1 MPKDFAPL
9 PPVPDHPALERKIL
23 ALWEDEQTFDRL
35 RARNRGGPTFSFMDG
50 PITANGPAGVQH
62 LGRVLKDAFQRYK
75 ALRGHD
81 QRYQNGFDC
90 QGLWVEVEVEKALG
104 LNSKRDI
111 EAYGL
116 AEFAARCKERVA
128 YFSEMQTEQSKRL
141 GMWMDWDNDYYTFS
155 DTNIEYI
162 WGFLKEVHRRGWLYK
177 GHRATQWCPRCGTS
191 LSQHEQ
197 AGEENYVE
205 LEHPSL
211 FVRFPLLEREREA
224 LVVWTTTP
232 WTLPANVAAAVKP
245 GAEYGRRESG
255 DWVVVDRYPEDS
267 FVERRRGEELVGL
280 TYRGPFDHFAAQDGV
295 VHRVIPWDEVS
306 LDEGTGIVHIAPGA
320 GAEDFELS
328 RVHDLPVLMP
338 IDESGRMLPGYGE
351 LEGLSTTEVER
362 PIVDDLRARDLLV
375 EAGRVVHR
383 YPICWRCKT
392 PLVFRV
398 VDDWFIAAQEVR
410 QPMLDAN
417 ATVAWTPPQYGKRM
431 DDWLR
436 NMGDW
441 NISRKRYFGL
451 PLPFYPCGCG
461 QLNVIGSRAELEE
474 RATAGLEGLQE
485 LHRPWIDDVTI
496 RCESCDRDDVRRI
509 VEVGDAWLDA
519 GIVHF
524 STLGWRNP
532 EWVEHGNATGAA
544 AGLTGADL
552 PDHAYWEKWFPADW
566 VSEMREQIRLW
577 FYSQCFMAITLDGR
591 SPYRQVLTYE
601 KVYDETGRPM
611 HKSSGNMV
619 ELNEALERMG
629 ADVARWL
636 FCEQQPSQPLRFG
649 YHMADDVKRRLLTF
663 WHSASFFI
671 TYANVDGFDPT
682 ASPGELRPLD
692 RWLVSR
698 TGAFVRDAT
707 DAYERFWTPGVVQ
720 EFEAFVDDLSNWYIR
735 RSRRRF
741 WEGDATALRVL
752 WDALRVALQVIS
764 PVMPFLAEHLWR
776 TLVSEEES
784 IFLAKWPGPD
794 AIDDTLLAEVAEV
807 RRVVELGRQARAA
820 SGLKLRQPLRR
831 LVVAG
836 GERASGHAGEIAE
849 ELRVKDIEF
858 GEVDASELRV
868 KPNLRVL
875 GPKLGPVLRDVRAAL
890 QEGRFEALDGGR
902 FRVNGHVLEPDEVLV
917 EHVGKEGWAVAA
929 DDGLTVALD
938 TALDDELLR
947 EGRVLDLIHT
957 LNALRREQGLELTD
971 RIRLWIPDEDLLAYA
986 ERIKEDTLAVSV
998 ELGELRLEKA
1008 PRG

>member
-1 MPKDFAPL
+1 
-9 PPVPDHPALERKIL
+9 
-23 ALWEDEQTFDRL
+23 
-35 RARNRGGPTFSFMDG
+35 
-50 PITANGPAGVQH
+50 
-62 LGRVLKDAFQRYK
+62 
-75 ALRGHD
+75 
-81 QRYQNGFDC
+81 
-90 QGLWVEVEVEKALG
+90 
-104 LNSKRDI
+104 
-111 EAYGL
+111 
-116 AEFAARCKERVA
+116 
-128 YFSEMQTEQSKRL
+128 
-141 GMWMDWDNDYYTFS
+141 
-155 DTNIEYI
+155 
-162 WGFLKEVHRRGWLYK
+162 
-177 GHRATQWCPRCGTS
+177 
-191 LSQHEQ
+191 
-197 AGEENYVE
+197 
-205 LEHPSL
+205 
-211 FVRFPLLEREREA
+211 
-224 LVVWTTTP
+224 
-232 WTLPANVAAAVKP
+232 
-245 GAEYGRRESG
+245 
-255 DWVVVDRYPEDS
+255 
-267 FVERRRGEELVGL
+267 
-280 TYRGPFDHFAAQDGV
+280 
-295 VHRVIPWDEVS
+295 
-306 LDEGTGIVHIAPGA
+306 
-320 GAEDFELS
+320 
-328 RVHDLPVLMP
+328 
-338 IDESGRMLPGYGE
+338 
-351 LEGLSTTEVER
+351 
-362 PIVDDLRARDLLV
+362 
-375 EAGRVVHR
+375 
-383 YPICWRCKT
+383 
-392 PLVFRV
+392 
-398 VDDWFIAAQEVR
+398 
-410 QPMLDAN
+410 
-417 ATVAWTPPQYGKRM
+417 
-431 DDWLR
+431 
-436 NMGDW
+436 
-441 NISRKRYFGL
+441 
-451 PLPFYPCGCG
+451 
-461 QLNVIGSRAELEE
+461 
-474 RATAGLEGLQE
+474 
-485 LHRPWIDDVTI
+485 
-496 RCESCDRDDVRRI
+496 
-509 VEVGDAWLDA
+509 
-519 GIVHF
+519 
-524 STLGWRNP
+524 
-532 EWVEHGNATGAA
+532 
-544 AGLTGADL
+544 
-552 PDHAYWEKWFPADW
+552 
-566 VSEMREQIRLW
+566 
-577 FYSQCFMAITLDGR
+577 
-591 SPYRQVLTYE
+591 
-601 KVYDETGRPM
+601 VYDETGRPM

-784 IFLAKWPGPD
+784 VFLAKWPDPD

-836 GERASGHAGEIAE
+836 GERAAEHAGEIAE

-868 KPNLRVL
+868 RPNLRVL

-957 LNALRREQGLELTD
+957 VNALRREAGLELTD
-971 RIRLWIPDEDLLAYA
+971 RIRLWIPDEDLLPYA

-998 ELGELRLEKA
+998 DVGQLRLERA
-1008 PRG
+1008 